1 VQIQTLI
8 TGGAMTGAGEAAEG
22 SNTES
27 DIEVAKPPVFNK
39 EASRVREFIMV
50 YRLYLRMRIRE
61 AIVEEQIQWVL
72 LYVQEGLA
80 YIWKENVLE
89 KLKSGE
95 VEFESTGEFLLKL
108 KKEFE
113 GGDKESVKV
122 VKLRRIKK
130 GGRTMDVFV

>member
-1 VQIQTLI
+1 
-8 TGGAMTGAGEAAEG
+8 MTGAGEAAEG